1 MIRTEFAKKNY
12 FSLRL
17 SFMQSIIKNYSSI
30 IFLLIGISVGSL
42 IGVFLP
48 GFVPYIKPLG
58 DIFLNLLFV
67 AVIPLLFFAISSAVA
82 NIEGDNRLGR
92 ILTTM
97 VFVFVITIVI
107 ASVLTILGLWAFPV
121 TAISDGRGLDETI
134 LTDPNDSWG
143 NKIVRFV
150 TVPEFVNLLSR
161 QNILAFVIFSFLV
174 GTSVRKSGEIA
185 QPFLRFLIAG
195 NEVMKNMLGLV
206 MKLGPI
212 GLGAYF
218 AHQVHDLG
226 PELFGFYAKPLAF
239 YYIFGIIFFFIL
251 FSLYAFIAKG
261 RKGVP
266 LFWNNNITPSLTAL
280 STCSSLATLPSNL
293 LAAKRIGIPNSVA
306 NVVIPLGNTLYKN
319 GSAISSILKI
329 YVAFA
334 ILDWD
339 FFEPSTLLMAVGIT
353 LLVSMVAGGIPNGGF
368 IGEMLMI
375 SVYSIPNEAIP
386 AIMIIGALVDPLA
399 TILNAT
405 GDTVASM
412 LVTRFSGEKFS
423 SD

>member
-1 MIRTEFAKKNY
+1 
-12 FSLRL
+12 
-17 SFMQSIIKNYSSI
+17 MQDIIKNYSSI
-30 IFLLIGISVGSL
+30 ILLLIGICIGSL
-42 IGVFLP
+42 VGLFLP
-48 GFVPYIKPLG
+48 EAVPFLKPLG

-82 NIEGDNRLGR
+82 NIEGNNRLGR

-97 VFVFVITIVI
+97 SLVFIVTIII
-107 ASVLTILGLWAFPV
+107 ASLLTIGGLWAFPV
-121 TAISDGRGLDETI
+121 TAISDGTGAEET
-134 LTDPNDSWG
+134 LLSDPNDSWG
-143 NKIVRFV
+143 DKIVRFV
-150 TVPEFVNLLSR
+150 TVGEFVNLLSR

-174 GTSVRKSGEIA
+174 GISVRKSGQIA
-185 QPFLRFLIAG
+185 APFLRFLIAG

-218 AHQVHDLG
+218 AYQVHELG

-239 YYIFGIIFFFIL
+239 YYIFGTIFFFTL
-251 FSLYAFIAKG
+251 FSVYAFIARG
-261 RKGVP
+261 GKGVP
-266 LFWNNNITPSLTAL
+266 LFWKNNITPSLTAL
-280 STCSSLATLPSNL
+280 STCSSLATLPANL
-293 LAAKRIGIPNSVA
+293 LAAKKIGVPNSVA

-329 YVAFA
+329 YVAFS
-334 ILDWD
+334 ILEWD
-339 FFEPSTLLMAVGIT
+339 FFEPGTLLMAVGIT

-412 LVTRFSGEKFS
+412 LVTRFAGEKFTVS
-423 SD
+423 EEITPDPLNV

>member
-1 MIRTEFAKKNY
+1 
-12 FSLRL
+12 
-17 SFMQSIIKNYSSI
+17 MQSILKNYSSI
-30 IFLLIGISVGSL
+30 ILLLIGISVGSL
-42 IGVFLP
+42 IGLFLP
-48 GFVPYIKPLG
+48 TVVPYIKPLG

-82 NIEGDNRLGR
+82 NIEGNNRLGR

-97 VFVFVITIVI
+97 SFVFIITIAI
-107 ASVLTILGLWAFPV
+107 AAVLTILGLWAFPV
-121 TAISDGRGLDETI
+121 TAISDGQGADETI
-134 LTDPNDSWG
+134 LNAANDGWG
-143 NKIVRFV
+143 EKIVRFV
-150 TVPEFVNLLSR
+150 TVGEFVNLLSR

-174 GTSVRKSGEIA
+174 GISVRKSGEVA

-195 NEVMKNMLGLV
+195 NEVMKNMLDIV
-206 MKLGPI
+206 MKLGPV

-218 AHQVHDLG
+218 AHQVHELG
-226 PELFGFYAKPLAF
+226 PELFGFYAKPLGF
-239 YYIFGIIFFFIL
+239 YYIFGTVFFFTV
-251 FSLYAFIAKG
+251 FSVYAFIARG

-266 LFWNNNITPSLTAL
+266 LFWKNNITPSLTAL

-293 LAAKRIGIPNSVA
+293 LAAKRIGVPNSVA

-329 YVAFA
+329 YVAFS
-334 ILDWD
+334 ILEWD

-412 LVTRFSGEKFS
+412 LVTRFSGEKFTKGEEDGADS
-423 SD
+423 TTI

>member
-1 MIRTEFAKKNY
+1 
-12 FSLRL
+12 
-17 SFMQSIIKNYSSI
+17 MQSIIKNYSSI
-30 IFLLIGISVGSL
+30 ILLLIGITIGSL
-42 IGVFLP
+42 LGLFLP
-48 GFVPYIKPLG
+48 NAVPYIKPLG

-67 AVIPLLFFAISSAVA
+67 AVIPLLFFAISSSVA
-82 NIEGDNRLGR
+82 NIEGNNRLGR

-97 VFVFVITIVI
+97 SLVFIITIAI
-107 ASVLTILGLWAFPV
+107 AAILTILGLWAFPV
-121 TAISDGRGLDETI
+121 TAVSDGKGSEETLI
-134 LTDPNDSWG
+134 QAVNDSWG
-143 NKIVRFV
+143 DKIVRFV
-150 TVPEFVNLLSR
+150 TVGEFVNLLSR

-174 GTSVRKSGEIA
+174 GISVRKSGELA
-185 QPFLRFLIAG
+185 TPFLRFLIAG
-195 NEVMKNMLGLV
+195 NEVMKNMLDIV

-218 AHQVHDLG
+218 AHQVHELG
-226 PELFGFYAKPLAF
+226 PELFGFYAKPLSF
-239 YYIFGIIFFFIL
+239 YYIFGTVFFFVL
-251 FSLYAFIAKG
+251 FSVYAFIAGGTKS
-261 RKGVP
+261 VS
-266 LFWNNNITPSLTAL
+266 LFWKNNITPSLTAL

-293 LAAKRIGIPNSVA
+293 LAAKQIGVPSSVA

-329 YVAFA
+329 YVAFS
-334 ILDWD
+334 ILEWN
-339 FFEPSTLLMAVGIT
+339 FFEPTTLVMAVGIT

-399 TILNAT
+399 TVLNAT

-412 LVTRFSGEKFS
+412 LVTRFSGERLTIPEKQNLHN
-423 SD
+423 DNA